1 MITLFCYIYGNHAL
15 MFGYM
20 QKLFAGILFSFSFIF
35 LTVTVASISTKN
47 PTEKDRSAA
56 LGGIILGVPPIAGG
70 AWIVWGLRKKQEQ
83 LEKERYSQIETTF
96 LELLQENNGQIT
108 AINFAIVTKL
118 SLEESKQYL
127 DNKAKLLNADF
138 NVSEEGNISYQFF
151 LS

>member
-1 MITLFCYIYGNHAL
+1 
-15 MFGYM
+15 M
-20 QKLFAGILFSFSFIF
+20 QKLFAGILFSIGFIF

-56 LGGIILGVPPIAGG
+56 LGGIILGVPAIASG

-96 LELLQENNGQIT
+96 LELLQANNGNIT
-108 AINFAIVTKL
+108 AINFAIATKL

-127 DNKAKLLNADF
+127 DQKAIQLNANF
-138 NVSEEGNISYQFF
+138 NVSEDGGISYQFL

>member
-1 MITLFCYIYGNHAL
+1 
-15 MFGYM
+15 M
-20 QKLFAGILFSFSFIF
+20 QKLFAGILFSIGFIF

-56 LGGIILGVPPIAGG
+56 LGGIILGVPAIAGG

-96 LELLQENNGQIT
+96 LELLQANNGNIT
-108 AINFAIVTKL
+108 AINFAIATKL

-127 DNKAKLLNADF
+127 DQKAIQLNANF
-138 NVSEEGNISYQFF
+138 NVSEDGGVSYQFF

>member
-1 MITLFCYIYGNHAL
+1 
-15 MFGYM
+15 M
-20 QKLFAGILFSFSFIF
+20 QKLFAGILFSIGFIF
-35 LTVTVASISTKN
+35 LTVTVSSISTKN

-56 LGGIILGVPPIAGG
+56 LGGIILGVPAIAGG

-96 LELLQENNGQIT
+96 LELLQANNGNIT
-108 AINFAIVTKL
+108 AINFAIATKL

-127 DNKAKLLNADF
+127 DQKAIQLSANF
-138 NVSEEGNISYQFF
+138 NVSEDGGISYQFL

>member
-1 MITLFCYIYGNHAL
+1 
-15 MFGYM
+15 M
-20 QKLFAGILFSFSFIF
+20 QKLFAGILFSIGFIF

-56 LGGIILGVPPIAGG
+56 LGGIILGVPAMAGG
-70 AWIVWGLRKKQEQ
+70 TWIVWGLRKKQKQ

-96 LELLQENNGQIT
+96 LELLQANNGNIT
-108 AINFAIVTKL
+108 AINFAIATKL

-127 DNKAKLLNADF
+127 DQKAIQLNANF
-138 NVSEEGNISYQFF
+138 NVSEDGGVSYQFF